1 MLFKSYVLLINEASL
16 ILLKN
21 KTYEKKEVLIIS
33 AFSFFLFCLPFCAE
47 AQVGEKKLTV
57 EFKNEELSSV
67 FKQLSKISGYKILFT
82 YDDVKSY
89 TYSGAI
95 KDKNIREILDIVL
108 SGKKLE
114 YTIDKEFITI
124 TTKGPSKQ
132 AKCIR

>member
-16 ILLKN
+16 ILLK
-21 KTYEKKEVLIIS
+21 
-33 AFSFFLFCLPFCAE
+33 
-47 AQVGEKKLTV
+47 
-57 EFKNEELSSV
+57 
-67 FKQLSKISGYKILFT
+67 
-82 YDDVKSY
+82 
-89 TYSGAI
+89 I

-132 AKCIR
+132 AKVYTVNGVVLSADDGEPLIGATVMVKGTSTGVLTDIDYESDSPIGCTDAVRSCCDGYAAYG